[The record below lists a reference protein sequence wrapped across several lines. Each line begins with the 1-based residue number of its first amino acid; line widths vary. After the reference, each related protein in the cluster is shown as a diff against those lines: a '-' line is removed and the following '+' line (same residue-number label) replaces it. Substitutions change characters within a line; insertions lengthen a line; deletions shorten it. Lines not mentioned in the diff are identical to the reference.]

1 MSRIGR
7 LPIPRPAGVEVSLGA
22 SRITVK
28 GPKGELQLAI
38 NPAMTVEEQDGKIL
52 VARSSDERQ
61 HRALH
66 GMTRALIANM
76 VTGVTVGYKRELEI
90 QGVGYVAEMRSG
102 ILNLK
107 LGFTHLVVF
116 TPPEGITI
124 TCPKNV
130 QIVIEGIDRQLVG
143 EVAATI
149 RGLRPPEPYKGKGIR
164 YKGEYVEKKAGK
176 SGKK

>member
-22 SRITVK
+22 SRISVK
-28 GPKGELQLAI
+28 GPKGELELTLH
-38 NPAMTVEEQDGKIL
+38 PDMTVAEDEGNI
-52 VARSSDERQ
+52 VVSRPTDERQ

-76 VTGVTVGYKRELEI
+76 VTGVTVGYRRDLEI
-90 QGVGYVAEMRSG
+90 QGVGFVAEMRG
-102 ILNLK
+102 RVLNLK

-116 TPPEGITI
+116 NCPPGINI
-124 TCPKNV
+124 TCPKNT

-149 RGLRPPEPYKGKGIR
+149 RKLRPPEPYKGKGIR